1 MVQYVFV
8 HKCKIL
14 KKYTFYNFTFSYDV
28 EIKKMLLETMNCY
41 VVIWVCMCDDSKQ
54 LLLLIERINDS
65 LT

>member
-1 MVQYVFV
+1 MVRYVFV

-41 VVIWVCMCDDSKQ
+41 VVI
-54 LLLLIERINDS
+54 
-65 LT
+65 